1 MTNKVD
7 LGSSIRLYRRL
18 LGYVWRYKLV
28 FIAAIIGM
36 AASSATDPGLAA
48 LMKPLLDQGFVERDQ
63 ESIRLIPLLL
73 VSLFLLRGIS
83 SFIADYCMSWVGRKV
98 IFDIRNAMFV
108 RLVHLPSAFY
118 DLHSSGV
125 LISKIIYDVEQI
137 ANAATR
143 AFSTVVKDNIVVAG
157 LFGWMV
163 YLNWKLTLLFAVLGP
178 AISILV
184 RTMSQR
190 FRKISRTI
198 QQSMGEISHVVQEA
212 IDGQRV
218 VKTFCGQQT
227 ETEVFT
233 KVNNKNRQQAM
244 KKTVVAASGVPFIQ
258 LLAAAA
264 LAWVIYVAMQQPK
277 TTVGDFVSYMA
288 AMAMMLG
295 PIRRLTQINE
305 IMQTGLAAS
314 QSIFALLDEPPEPD
328 QGSVEAA
335 SVQGRIE
342 YRGVGFRYTS
352 SHVKALSNVS
362 FCIEPGQT
370 LALVGPSGSG
380 KTTAANLLPR
390 FYKVDEGAILLDG
403 ININDLKLNNLR
415 SHISIVSQETML
427 FDDTVRNN
435 ILYGQRVT
443 IPEARISEAAKAAH
457 VMEFANDMPQGLD
470 TMIGEKGVR
479 LSGGQRQRIAIAR
492 ALLKNAPILIL
503 DEATS
508 SLDTESERHVQAA
521 MQRLM
526 ENRTTLVIAH
536 RLSTIEKA
544 DRIVVLTQGR
554 IVETGTHRELMA
566 LNKVYAR
573 LHRMQF
579 SDGRS

>member
-1 MTNKVD
+1 MTDKVD
-7 LGSSIRLYRRL
+7 LHSSIQLYHRL
-18 LGYVWRYKLV
+18 LSYVWRYKLV

-36 AASSATDPGLAA
+36 AVSSATDPGLAA
-48 LMKPLLDQGFVERDQ
+48 LMRPLLDKGFVERDQ
-63 ESIRLIPLLL
+63 ESMRFIPLLL
-73 VSLFLLRGIS
+73 VGLFLVRGVS
-83 SFIADYCMSWVGRKV
+83 SFIADYCMTWVGRKLT
-98 IFDIRNAMFV
+98 FDMRNAMFL

-125 LISKIIYDVEQI
+125 LISKVIYDVEQI

-143 AFSTVVKDNIVVAG
+143 AFTTVVKDNIVVAG

-163 YLNWKLTLLFAVLGP
+163 WLNWKLTLLFVVLGP
-178 AISILV
+178 AIAMLV
-184 RTMSQR
+184 KTMSQR

-218 VKTFCGQQT
+218 VKTFCGQQA

-244 KKTVVAASGVPFIQ
+244 KKIVVAASGVPVIQ

-264 LAWVIYVAMQQPK
+264 LAWVIYVAMQQPE
-277 TTVGDFVSYMA
+277 TTVGDFVSYLT
-288 AMAMMLG
+288 AMALMLG
-295 PIRRLTQINE
+295 PIRRLTQVNE
-305 IMQTGLAAS
+305 IIQTGLAAS
-314 QSIFALLDEPPEPD
+314 QSIFAFLDEPPEPD
-328 QGSVEAA
+328 EGSLELA

-342 YRGVGFRYTS
+342 YREVGFRYAS
-352 SHVKALSNVS
+352 AHVNTLSNVS

-380 KTTAANLLPR
+380 KTTVANLLPR
-390 FYKVDEGAILLDG
+390 FYKVDDGAILLDG
-403 ININDLKLNNLR
+403 INIDDLKLNNLR
-415 SHISIVSQETML
+415 GHVSIVSQETIL

-435 ILYGQRVT
+435 ILYGQRAA
-443 IPEARISEAAKAAH
+443 IPEARVLDAAKAAH

-470 TMIGEKGVR
+470 TMVGEKGMR

-521 MQRLM
+521 MQKLM

-554 IVETGTHRELMA
+554 IVETGTHRELLT

-579 SDGRS
+579 SDVHS

>member
-1 MTNKVD
+1 VTDKVD
-7 LGSSIRLYRRL
+7 LHSSIQLYRRL

-36 AASSATDPGLAA
+36 AISSATDPALAA
-48 LMKPLLDQGFVERDQ
+48 LMKPLLDQGFVARNQD
-63 ESIRLIPLLL
+63 SIRFIPLLL

-83 SFIADYCMSWVGRKV
+83 SFIADYCMTWVGRKV

-108 RLVHLPSAFY
+108 RLVHLSSAFY

-227 ETEVFT
+227 ETEVFA

-277 TTVGDFVSYMA
+277 TTVGDFVSYIT

-295 PIRRLTQINE
+295 PIRRLTQVNE
-305 IMQTGLAAS
+305 VMQTGLAAS

-328 QGSVEAA
+328 EGSVEVA

-342 YRGVGFRYTS
+342 YQDVGFHYAS
-352 SHVKALSNVS
+352 SHVTALSNVS

-390 FYKVDEGAILLDG
+390 FYKVDEGAILVDG

-415 SHISIVSQETML
+415 SYISIVSQETML

-443 IPEARISEAAKAAH
+443 IPEARILDAAKAAH
-457 VMEFANDMPQGLD
+457 VMEFAKDMPQGLD
-470 TMIGEKGVR
+470 TMVGEKGVR

-521 MQRLM
+521 MQKLM

-554 IVETGTHRELMA
+554 IVETGTHRELLA

-579 SDGRS
+579 SDVHS